1 MFDVMC
7 AQQIYSISIHTG
19 IPGSFDGSAPL
30 VVQERITESM
40 RVAPTTQKVIFY
52 VFGELLWSR
61 KNINPNQN
69 KP

>member
-30 VVQERITESM
+30 VVQERITEST
-40 RVAPTTQKVIFY
+40 RVAPTTQKVIFD
-52 VFGELLWSR
+52 VFGELL
-61 KNINPNQN
+61 
-69 KP
+69 